1 MSTDVRVVTFNAAAG
16 NPKIKTVETEFLDL
30 PFYRE
35 ALEDAPGAPVLA
47 LQEVGSGQARALRE
61 RARGAPCQVLQK
73 RRPGLGNALVV
84 PARYRVLRARR
95 RYFVLSQLRGT
106 IDGLRWWAKEG
117 HKPNWRQFGELR
129 MWVEARV
136 RDRVTERE
144 FTVLTTHLSV
154 EPSLKRRQA
163 EQVVRRARRAARRG
177 PVVLAGDFNVPAN
190 PRGRDVE
197 IAAILG
203 RLKDAGSAQPGRRP
217 NIDYVLT
224 DGFEPVSSKV
234 WMGDSL
240 SLPSSPTAELI
251 SDHYAEDD
259 VLRFTVP
266 RGARRGAGQVAFGA
280 RATIRR
286 DRVDDVRTALAA
298 LAGPG
303 AFATAFPFAL
313 MDGVH
318 FGRLLIID
326 DELDPDGVLVP
337 ASLLYMSEVD
347 APLARHLQQLTTIA
361 GPALDGVFSLCEG
374 YPDAPDP
381 AARLAFLEAAYLPA
395 QARYVNTVGR
405 TCRQVLDEAYL
416 REAIQA
422 FLDRERFDLPAD
434 VQGVRRAIQ
443 QFVVDEPSLAWARH
457 RAPRPPLRFRVG
469 EALHFL
475 ATVALLVVLT
485 PLLAVVLPIWALVLR
500 YHEARDPAP
509 YVPVP
514 AEHNAELF
522 AIEDFVTQNQFNA
535 IGWVKPGW
543 FRRTTIDRGAD
554 GDRLRRAA
562 RVPARRS
569 GRREVDPL
577 RALDDARGRPP
588 RDLHQLLRR
597 QPRELHG
604 RLHRQGRVRP
614 QRVLQPRRRVPA
626 DAVPVLFRGQA
637 RGGVQG
643 PPAQP
648 PDPDAGLVLRVSAPV
663 RPQRQRQRADPLRAL
678 RGHVGQGRRDLAAAA
693 VGGR

>member
-1 MSTDVRVVTFNAAAG
+1 MSTDVRVVTFNTAAG

-35 ALEDAPGAPVLA
+35 ALEDAPGAPLLA
-47 LQEVGSGQARALRE
+47 LQEVGPGQARALRE

-136 RDRVTERE
+136 RDSVTERE

-154 EPSLKRRQA
+154 EASLKRRQA

-197 IAAILG
+197 IAAVLG
-203 RLKDAGSAQPGRRP
+203 RLTDAGSAQPGRRP

-286 DRVDDVRTALAA
+286 DRRDDMRTALAA

-303 AFATAFPFAL
+303 AFATAFPFAQ

-326 DELDPDGVLVP
+326 DEVDPDGVLVP
-337 ASLLYMSEVD
+337 ASLVYMSEVD

-361 GPALDGVFSLCEG
+361 GPALDAVFSLCEG

-381 AARLAFLEAAYLPA
+381 ASRLTFLEAAYLPA

-416 REAIQA
+416 REAIQT
-422 FLDRERFDLPAD
+422 FLDRRRFDLPAD
-434 VQGVRRAIQ
+434 AQGVRLRSSSSSWMSPHWRGRATARRGSRCACGWGRRCTSSP
-443 QFVVDEPSLAWARH
+443 PSRCSWSSPRCWRSCCRSGRSCCATTR
-457 RAPRPPLRFRVG
+457 RATPRPTFPCPPS
-469 EALHFL
+469 
-475 ATVALLVVLT
+475 T
-485 PLLAVVLPIWALVLR
+485 PPSCSR
-500 YHEARDPAP
+500 SRTSSPRTSSARSA
-509 YVPVP
+509 
-514 AEHNAELF
+514 
-522 AIEDFVTQNQFNA
+522 
-535 IGWVKPGW
+535 GSS
-543 FRRTTIDRGAD
+543 RG
-554 GDRLRRAA
+554 GFG
-562 RVPARRS
+562 ARRS
-569 GRREVDPL
+569 WRC
-577 RALDDARGRPP
+577 
-588 RDLHQLLRR
+588 
-597 QPRELHG
+597 
-604 RLHRQGRVRP
+604 
-614 QRVLQPRRRVPA
+614 
-626 DAVPVLFRGQA
+626 
-637 RGGVQG
+637 
-643 PPAQP
+643 
-648 PDPDAGLVLRVSAPV
+648 
-663 RPQRQRQRADPLRAL
+663 
-678 RGHVGQGRRDLAAAA
+678 
-693 VGGR
+693 

>member
-163 EQVVRRARRAARRG
+163 DQVVRRARRAARRG

-259 VLRFTVP
+259 VLRFRVP
-266 RGARRGAGQVAFGA
+266 RGAGRGAGQVAFGA

-286 DRVDDVRTALAA
+286 DRVDDARTALAA

-514 AEHNAELF
+514 AEHTAELF

-543 FRRTTIDRGAD
+543 FRRTTIIAVLTAIDFAARHVFRRADLAGVKSIHFARWTMLEDGRRAIFTSYYDGSLESYMDDFIDKVAFGLNASFSHAVGYPRTRFLFFSGAKREEEFKALLRNRQIPTQVWYSAYPHLSAPNVND
-554 GDRLRRAA
+554 NALIRSGLFGAMSDKDAETWLRR
-562 RVPARRS
+562 
-569 GRREVDPL
+569 L
-577 RALDDARGRPP
+577 
-588 RDLHQLLRR
+588 
-597 QPRELHG
+597 
-604 RLHRQGRVRP
+604 
-614 QRVLQPRRRVPA
+614 
-626 DAVPVLFRGQA
+626 
-637 RGGVQG
+637 
-643 PPAQP
+643 
-648 PDPDAGLVLRVSAPV
+648 
-663 RPQRQRQRADPLRAL
+663 
-678 RGHVGQGRRDLAAAA
+678 
-693 VGGR
+693 